1 MKGKKDKVEKPKEKE
16 VEKTT
21 TEEHV
26 PGGGV
31 KTKPEDDE

>member
-1 MKGKKDKVEKPKEKE
+1 MKGWKNKVEKPKSKE
-16 VEKTT
+16 QEKTT

>member
-1 MKGKKDKVEKPKEKE
+1 MKGKKDKVQKPKKKE
-16 VEKTT
+16 EEKTT

-31 KTKPEDDE
+31 KTKPEPEE